1 MLTVWMRTNLRKEY
15 ECKVKYYTDHLLMCK
30 NGGFITLG
38 HNEVAYV
45 TVSLLSRVIKDVS
58 KKTVLSPTPTGYD
71 YLKASISSCRF
82 W

>member
-1 MLTVWMRTNLRKEY
+1 M
-15 ECKVKYYTDHLLMCK
+15 KYYADHLLTSK
-30 NGGFITLG
+30 NGGFITLR
-38 HNEVAYV
+38 HNEEVYV

-71 YLKASISSCRF
+71 YLKANISSCRF

>member
-1 MLTVWMRTNLRKEY
+1 
-15 ECKVKYYTDHLLMCK
+15 MCK
-30 NGGFITLG
+30 NGGFITLR
-38 HNEVAYV
+38 HNEVVYV

-71 YLKASISSCRF
+71 YLKANISSCRF